1 MPTVPHALAG
11 KELRDQALWNVISD
25 LIFVVRKDGVILEF
39 HEPGDHEITLS
50 TEGLVGKRI
59 TELLPT
65 AMGLQ
70 AMHYIEKAA
79 RTGVPQKYCTEFQ
92 LPGRVR
98 VFQARLAASG
108 PQEVLALVRDVTD
121 REQMERELLD
131 ISHRE
136 QMRIGQDLHDG
147 LGQHLTGISF
157 LCRALEKKLDARALP
172 EAAEAGEVV
181 RLVIQALSQTRNL
194 ARGLFPVELESKGL
208 VAAFRQLAVNVE
220 TVFSITC
227 VLACDE
233 TVIVDDQHVATHLF
247 RLAQEAISNAVRHGK
262 AKRVVVELKQQ
273 SSRGVLAIH
282 DDGGGFSRDDAPS
295 AGLGLK
301 IMQYRAQKIGG
312 TLMVESSPGT
322 GTVVTCDFPQEAPS
336 AAD

>member
-1 MPTVPHALAG
+1 V
-11 KELRDQALWNVISD
+11 VSD
-25 LIFVVRKDGVILEF
+25 LVFIVRKDGVILEF
-39 HEPGDHEITLS
+39 HEPPDHEITLS
-50 TEGLVGKRI
+50 TEGIAGKRV

-65 AMGLQ
+65 AIGLQ
-70 AMHYIEKAA
+70 AMHYVEKAV
-79 RTGVPQKYCTEFQ
+79 RTGAPQKFCAEFQ

-121 REQMERELLD
+121 RQQMERELLD

-157 LCRALEKKLDARALP
+157 LCRALEKKLAARSLP
-172 EAAEAGEVV
+172 EAAEAAEVV
-181 RLVIQALSQTRNL
+181 RLVIQALSQTRSL
-194 ARGLFPVELESKGL
+194 ARGLFPVELESNGL
-208 VAAFRQLAVNVE
+208 VAAFRQLATNVE
-220 TVFSITC
+220 TVFSISC

-233 TVIVDDQHVATHLF
+233 STSVADQHVATHLF

-262 AKRVVVELKQQ
+262 AKRVVVELKEQNG
-273 SSRGVLAIH
+273 RGILAIH
-282 DDGGGFSRDDAPS
+282 DDGAGFIRDAEPS

-312 TLMVESSPGT
+312 TLVVESSPGT
-322 GTVVTCDFPQEAPS
+322 GTVVTCDFPQDAPPPVG
-336 AAD
+336 

>member
-1 MPTVPHALAG
+1 V
-11 KELRDQALWNVISD
+11 VSD
-25 LIFVVRKDGVILEF
+25 LIFIVRKDGVILEF
-39 HEPGDHEITLS
+39 HEPPDHEITLS

-65 AMGLQ
+65 AIGLQ
-70 AMHYIEKAA
+70 AMHYVEKAA
-79 RTGVPQKYCTEFQ
+79 RTGAPQRFCTEFQ

-98 VFQARLAASG
+98 VFQARLAACG
-108 PQEVLALVRDVTD
+108 PQEVVALVRDITD
-121 REQMERELLD
+121 RQQMERELLD

-157 LCRALEKKLDARALP
+157 LCRALEKKLTARSLP
-172 EAAEAGEVV
+172 EASDAAEVV
-181 RLVIQALSQTRNL
+181 RLVLQALSQTRNL
-194 ARGLFPVELESKGL
+194 ARGLFPVELESSGL
-208 VAAFRQLAVNVE
+208 VAAFRQLATNVE
-220 TVFSITC
+220 TVFNISC
-227 VLACDE
+227 VLNCEEAAA
-233 TVIVDDQHVATHLF
+233 VSDQHRATHLF

-273 SSRGVLAIH
+273 NGRGVLAIH
-282 DDGGGFSRDDAPS
+282 DDGSGFALETAPA

-312 TLMVESSPGT
+312 TLLVESSPGT
-322 GTVVTCDFPQEAPS
+322 GTVVTCDFPQEAPPP
-336 AAD
+336 AA